1 MVSFPSLL
9 YLYGRRLSVIS
20 FFLMFRLYS
29 AMVSGGNLY
38 IFGICPSHNITFK
51 VFYASSHVYLCILIH
66 RYFSS
71 FIRLMPQS

>member
-29 AMVSGGNLY
+29 AMVSGGN
-38 IFGICPSHNITFK
+38 PK
-51 VFYASSHVYLCILIH
+51 CIL
-66 RYFSS
+66 
-71 FIRLMPQS
+71 